1 MSKKHDIENK
11 QQKKSTTINNIPES
25 KGIINNLESS
35 ENNTDYAQLTNNN
48 EKEDINEK
56 YNQNLQ
62 KYEKP
67 GILGKFILKYEIIFI
82 GISYFLIVFLGFL
95 IAVIILSIKYKIE
108 KKNQCEGC
116 YKKENCPNC
125 TIINNKNEGIEGSIT
140 IKLINNIIDNNEV
153 EIISPYYL
161 FNNPTINIVNIS
173 DSNGKFIDLEKEG
186 LDGHI
191 KYYNELNGKE
201 LTIYF
206 KNLTQSGC
214 QMFYNNQNIKEINFT
229 NFNLSFLTN
238 TKQMFYN
245 MTNLENIIGLEKINM
260 SNIFSMEQ
268 MFYNC
273 EKLNFSNLFK
283 MDVKNVT
290 STKEMFYNCR
300 NLTSINLSNQYE
312 SKLMDMESMFA
323 FSNIQ
328 SVDMGNFKAS
338 KLIGMS
344 SMFSNCLELNYLN
357 ISQSLE
363 YKMFRKFDCIFNNTN
378 ITNLT
383 LPYWLNLTY
392 YENKDCSSN
401 ITS

>member
-1 MSKKHDIENK
+1 MSKKNDIENK

-35 ENNTDYAQLTNNN
+35 DNNTDYAQLTNNKD
-48 EKEDINEK
+48 KEDINEN

-95 IAVIILSIKYKIE
+95 IAVIILSIKYKNE

-125 TIINNKNEGIEGSIT
+125 LIINKTIEGIEGSIT
-140 IKLINNIIDNNEV
+140 IKLIVEKSDSNTDV

-161 FNNPTINIVNIS
+161 FNNPTINLVNIS
-173 DSNGKFIDLEKEG
+173 NSKENLTDIDKKG
-186 LDGHI
+186 WDGHI
-191 KYYNELNGKE
+191 NKNNVLNGEE

-206 KNLTQSGC
+206 ENITQSGC
-214 QMFYNNQNIKEINFT
+214 QMFYNNQNIIEINFT

-245 MTNLENIIGLEKINM
+245 MTNLENIIALEKINM
-260 SNIFSMEQ
+260 PNIISMEQ

-273 EKLNFSNLFK
+273 KKLNFSNLFEIN
-283 MDVKNVT
+283 VKNVT
-290 STKEMFYNCR
+290 STKEMFYNCS
-300 NLTSINLSNQYE
+300 NLTSIDLSNQNAL
-312 SKLMDMESMFA
+312 KLMDMESMFA
-323 FSNIQ
+323 FSNIE
-328 SVDMGNFKAS
+328 SVDMRNFEAP

-344 SMFSNCLELNYLN
+344 SMFSNCLNLSYLN
-357 ISQSLE
+357 ISSLN
-363 YKMFRKFDCIFNNTN
+363 KKIFRKFDCIFNNTN

-383 LPYWLNLTY
+383 LPEWLNSSY
-392 YENKDCSSN
+392 YKNKDCSSN
-401 ITS
+401 ITY